1 MFLALHYTRLL
12 QNFPIVN
19 KHQTLIVKSFL
30 FHSLQ
35 AQITVLR
42 GGSSETSKQ
51 YRHNQQLE
59 ELRNLQDKLSVE
71 KAAWAAT
78 REAEAKELE
87 EKRAELL
94 RLQEQIRAEQTDI
107 TQQREQLYR
116 KMEVLTSQGL
126 LISPNVALPVP
137 VNQDDSSKESC
148 SEESSPH
155 SDNALITTT
164 TSSGVSSGTH
174 TTERRKDKWNKN
186 SMSKSQLPL
195 NLISTTNQQKVSQNL
210 PIKQQIPLKLVSRLS
225 SGSSSGSNSGQSSS
239 SGSGPQQMLPLKLSQ
254 DEKTRRSSSGYQ
266 RLSSDS
272 FSPPSSETVSF

>member
-1 MFLALHYTRLL
+1 M
-12 QNFPIVN
+12 
-19 KHQTLIVKSFL
+19 
-30 FHSLQ
+30 
-35 AQITVLR
+35 
-42 GGSSETSKQ
+42 
-51 YRHNQQLE
+51 
-59 ELRNLQDKLSVE
+59 E

-78 REAEAKELE
+78 KEAEAKDLE

-116 KMEVLTSQGL
+116 KMEILTSQGL

-137 VNQDDSSKESC
+137 VSQEDSSKESC

-155 SDNALITTT
+155 SENAVITTT
-164 TSSGVSSGTH
+164 TGSISSGTH

-186 SMSKSQLPL
+186 SMSKSQLPM

-272 FSPPSSETVSF
+272 FSPPSSETVSYSGIF